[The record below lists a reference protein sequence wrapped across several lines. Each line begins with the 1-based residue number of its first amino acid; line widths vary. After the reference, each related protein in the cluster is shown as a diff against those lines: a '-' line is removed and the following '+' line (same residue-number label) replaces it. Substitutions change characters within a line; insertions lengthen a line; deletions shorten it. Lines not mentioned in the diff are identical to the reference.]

1 MEPHCAKFEACN
13 SEEKL
18 SNVETSKSQLSLT
31 TSWVLQT
38 EWICFPWGTSTS
50 NAGSNCSNTV
60 HHLVVL
66 QMQRIIQECF
76 ISHVHLWVEPVQ
88 HYRHAET
95 VKQRV
100 RKDCALCLCM
110 YTHHCPSSTVLYSSV
125 LYFMCTGPVPRVA
138 QVAQSMISVHTVI
151 FYNC

>member
-88 HYRHAET
+88 HCRHAET
-95 VKQRV
+95 VKQGV
-100 RKDCALCLCM
+100 RKACAC
-110 YTHHCPSSTVLYSSV
+110 THITVPAVLYCTA
-125 LYFMCTGPVPRVA
+125 LYCTLCA
-138 QVAQSMISVHTVI
+138 QDLCHG
-151 FYNC
+151 

>member
-1 MEPHCAKFEACN
+1 MGFVLSFEFLHSN
-13 SEEKL
+13 SRDIWNRIVLSLKPATLRKKL

-88 HYRHAET
+88 HCRHAVT
-95 VKQRV
+95 VKQGV
-100 RKDCALCLCM
+100 RKACAC
-110 YTHHCPSSTVLYSSV
+110 THITVPAVLYCTA
-125 LYFMCTGPVPRVA
+125 LYCTLCA
-138 QVAQSMISVHTVI
+138 QDLCHGLHR
-151 FYNC
+151 